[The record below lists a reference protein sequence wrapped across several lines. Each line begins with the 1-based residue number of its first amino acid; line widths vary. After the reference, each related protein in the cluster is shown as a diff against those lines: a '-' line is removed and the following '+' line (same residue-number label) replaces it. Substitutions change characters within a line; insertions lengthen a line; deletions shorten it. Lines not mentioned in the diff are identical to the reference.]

1 MTSTRTPNS
10 NARDVARI
18 TAGDGELS
26 AAARSGGVSDVC
38 GISNGESR
46 CRDLQ
51 SVAAAATVR
60 DSADG
65 ELPIDAWI
73 ILDGPAAR
81 IRHNE
86 AQTASAR

>member
-1 MTSTRTPNS
+1 MTSTRTPSN

-18 TAGDGELS
+18 TAGDGALS
-26 AAARSGGVSDVC
+26 AVNKCGAALAVRGTSNGVSR
-38 GISNGESR
+38 S
-46 CRDLQ
+46 RDLQ
-51 SVAAAATVR
+51 SAADAETAR

-65 ELPIDAWI
+65 ELLTDARI
-73 ILDGPAAR
+73 ILRGPAAR